1 MNAHLKF
8 QSIEKYCLFF
18 LELLLIWF
26 AWAAF
31 IDKDFVR
38 FSIAI
43 ISMAL
48 ILFPYLMEFLLSI
61 QLPAGT
67 QLAVAIALILHVAGG
82 INQYYWTYAP
92 YYDKLAHCISGFAL
106 GLVIFS
112 SLLYLGMRGIRLSPS
127 HIIAAIILLVFAFG
141 VVWEIGELTI
151 DGMNGSSYNLGVE
164 DTFFDMVG
172 NTLGSLV
179 AAAYALRTMKRV
191 PSAKPVF
198 SILEKSK

>member
-1 MNAHLKF
+1 
-8 QSIEKYCLFF
+8 
-18 LELLLIWF
+18 
-26 AWAAF
+26 
-31 IDKDFVR
+31 
-38 FSIAI
+38 
-43 ISMAL
+43 
-48 ILFPYLMEFLLSI
+48 
-61 QLPAGT
+61 
-67 QLAVAIALILHVAGG
+67 
-82 INQYYWTYAP
+82 
-92 YYDKLAHCISGFAL
+92 
-106 GLVIFS
+106 
-112 SLLYLGMRGIRLSPS
+112 MRGIRISPS

-191 PSAKPVF
+191 PSVKPVF